1 MSLLDMTNI
10 PGQQISGCGD
20 DELEWITTESMD
32 RYLYELSDTFVR
44 RLDEQDID
52 IDAQIDEDLRKIE
65 LSSIPKSTLSQMN
78 RTSQRFM
85 NFLTTK
91 KISTNLQKIP
101 KHHLNNY
108 LRYFYSELKTIDN
121 KMYSP
126 HSLLCF
132 RAKLHR
138 YFQTIRDDVNIITD
152 STFDSSNRMLKR

>member
-44 RLDEQDID
+44 RLDEEDID

-78 RTSQRFM
+78 RASRLMHF
-85 NFLTTK
+85 
-91 KISTNLQKIP
+91 
-101 KHHLNNY
+101 
-108 LRYFYSELKTIDN
+108 
-121 KMYSP
+121 
-126 HSLLCF
+126 
-132 RAKLHR
+132 
-138 YFQTIRDDVNIITD
+138 
-152 STFDSSNRMLKR
+152 